1 MTDQNTAPAANPNDK
16 KTKKPKKKGP
26 IRWEAIMPFTIFVL
40 IVWAYFFFF
49 FDNHLKAGL
58 EYVGTNANGAE
69 VNIGSIKTSF
79 WKASLD
85 IREIQVTDVDQ
96 PAKNKI
102 QIGEMRW
109 KMMWDALLR
118 GKVAIE
124 DASILEIAI
133 GVPRKRPGR
142 VLPPDP
148 PGTKSAFDKVREQA
162 IAKAQEEFSKNVLGD
177 AAAILAGADPAEQL
191 KQIQA
196 SLKAETMI
204 KGLQDEFAKKQ
215 EAWNKRLAALPQAR
229 DFDDLQK
236 RLKAVK
242 TDGFSNPAEVQ
253 QSVQQLDSIYKD
265 ADAKIKAV
273 NEAKSAIGTDS
284 NAVQASFKE
293 LEATVRQDIKDL
305 ESRLKLP
312 SLDVKSLS
320 KSIFGPLFLTK
331 VKQAEFYMAKAR
343 EYMPPKKTAEEK
355 AEFAKPKAHARNE
368 GRNYKF
374 GRPNSYP
381 LFWLKHA
388 AISSKHTKG
397 ADWSGNL
404 EGKLLDVTDDPPI
417 LGKPTLATF
426 KGDFPALE
434 VMGVDG
440 KVTIDH
446 RTDDAVDRL
455 DVKVASFPVMGQKLI
470 DSEEVVLGFD
480 KALSSSKFMAE
491 LRGANVKIELNSVFK
506 RPTGNTKPADA
517 LTASTE
523 GMKLPQTGF
532 LSAQAKQPILND
544 ILTGALNDIP
554 EVTLNANVQGP
565 WNALAFGIDSNLGAE
580 LARAFDKQIQAKI
593 NEARAKIEA
602 MVNERITAEKEKL
615 MAEFNKAKGEVD
627 KVIKEKQ
634 AEVDKFKK
642 QVETAKNEAINSQK
656 KKLEGEGQK
665 AVEDLKKRFGF

>member
-1 MTDQNTAPAANPNDK
+1 
-16 KTKKPKKKGP
+16 
-26 IRWEAIMPFTIFVL
+26 
-40 IVWAYFFFF
+40 
-49 FDNHLKAGL
+49 HLRAGM

-69 VNIGSIKTSF
+69 VNVGKIRTSF
-79 WKASLD
+79 WKASLAIYD
-85 IREIQVTDVDQ
+85 IQITDADQ

-102 QIGEMRW
+102 QVGEMRW
-109 KMMWDALLR
+109 QMMWDALLR
-118 GKVAIE
+118 GKVAIS

-148 PGTKSAFDKVREQA
+148 PGTKSAFDKVREDA
-162 IAKAQEEFSKNVLGD
+162 IAKAQSEFSKNVLGD
-177 AAAILAGADPAEQL
+177 AASILGGADPAEQL
-191 KQIQA
+191 ENIQE
-196 SLKAETMI
+196 SLKSEAMV
-204 KGLQDEFAKKQ
+204 KNLQVEFAKKE
-215 EAWNKRLAALPQAR
+215 EAWKTRLANLPQAK

-253 QSVQQLDSIYKD
+253 TSLQQLDGIYKE

-273 NEAKSAIGTDS
+273 QETKNAIGTDS
-284 NAVQASFKE
+284 NGVQASIKE
-293 LEATVRQDIKDL
+293 LEAMVKQDIKDL
-305 ESRLKLP
+305 ENRLKLP
-312 SLDVKSLS
+312 KLDVNSLS

-355 AEFAKPKAHARNE
+355 AEFAKPKPRE
-368 GRNYKF
+368 REKGRNYKF

-388 AISSKHTKG
+388 AISSKYTKG

-404 EGKLLDVTDDPPI
+404 VGKLIDVTDDPPV
-417 LGKPTLATF
+417 LGRPTLATF

-434 VMGVDG
+434 LIGVDG
-440 KVTIDH
+440 KVMLDH
-446 RTDDAVDRL
+446 RTDDAIDRL
-455 DVKVASFPVMGQKLI
+455 DVKVASFPVQGQKLI
-470 DSEEVVLGFD
+470 DSDEVVLGFD
-480 KALSSSKFMAE
+480 KAVSSSKFMAE
-491 LRGANVKIELNSVFK
+491 LRGKNVKIELNSLFK
-506 RPTGNTKPADA
+506 RPKSDA
-517 LTASTE
+517 QATPPLAVDPSGGTP
-523 GMKLPQTGF
+523 LPKTGF

-565 WNALAFGIDSNLGAE
+565 WNGLAFGIDSNLGDA
-580 LARAFDKQIQAKI
+580 LATAFDKQIQKKI
-593 NEARAKIEA
+593 QEARAKVEA
-602 MVNERITAEKEKL
+602 MVNEKIAAEREKL
-615 MAEFNKAKGEVD
+615 MAEFNKVKAQVD
-627 KVIKEKQ
+627 AQIKAKQ

-642 QVETAKNEAINSQK
+642 QVEKAKDDAVNSQK

-665 AVEDLKKRFGF
+665 LIDGLKDKFKF